1 MNQMLM
7 STAVRPASC
16 LASARISTTK
26 QMSGESLAD
35 QARALEL
42 FAKEKGW
49 RVLPDGHAQQ
59 EIETATK
66 RRRGYEEQIK
76 YIRENPGSVGYYLI
90 RYIDRFTRQGNEE
103 YQRQKREL
111 AELGV
116 ALIDTSGVIQQA
128 RNMPELEALGFA
140 YDWSVES
147 PSDLTEVMLSTTA
160 KQERNTILKRIIP
173 RQIAYTQQGYQIG
186 RPDDGYINE
195 RIRIG
200 PQKRFI
206 QAPDPDRAHFIR
218 TIFELRAEA
227 KLTDRQIVEHLN
239 DKLGYRTPVYNRWN
253 SAKTAIIG
261 QIGGNPLNEKQLTRL
276 HQRTSYAGVICKRW
290 THYKPINAQWDGL
303 VSIELWNQANR
314 GKRHLEEHPDGS
326 LHLLFDYQPIKPTI
340 QRLRNN
346 PDYPFKCIRCPE
358 CGKPLK
364 GSAPKGKTKY
374 YPRYHC
380 ERGHASFSVSRDQMR
395 QTVETFL
402 QSLDFDEAY
411 FAMLKDV
418 LLLKLKERQI
428 RAADE
433 EHRAAD
439 RVQLLK
445 TKQGK
450 ILDAF
455 ITSESATTKQLLE
468 RQLEEIEAQIH
479 RSEAETAVVGLT
491 ETDIDK
497 VVQYARH
504 IGLSPEKS
512 LIDEENPL
520 RQMRLFDLIFE
531 EMPTY
536 QELDSGTPKIRFV
549 FNRNWVIQHPKKGA
563 NTPPVNALG
572 SGWNPITK
580 EVASWLKQVSEALNS

>member
-1 MNQMLM
+1 MTQTFMPVI
-7 STAVRPASC
+7 VRPATC
-16 LASARISTTK
+16 VASARISTTK

-35 QARALEL
+35 QARALEQ
-42 FAKEKGW
+42 FAKQKGW

-59 EIETATK
+59 EIGTATK
-66 RRRGYEEQIK
+66 RRRGYEEQIS
-76 YIRENPGSVGYYLI
+76 YIKENPGVVGYYVI

-111 AELGV
+111 SDLGV
-116 ALIDTSGVIQQA
+116 ALIDTSGVIQEA
-128 RNMPELEALGFA
+128 RNMPELEELGFS

-186 RPDDGYINE
+186 RPDDGYLNE

-200 PQKRFI
+200 AQKRFI
-206 QAPDPDRAHFIR
+206 QAPDPERAHFIR

-227 KLTDRQIVEHLN
+227 KLTDGQIVEHLN
-239 DKLGYRTPVYNRWN
+239 DKLGFCSPIYNRWN

-276 HQRTSYAGVICKRW
+276 YQRTSYAGVICKRW
-290 THYKPINAQWDGL
+290 TYNKPINAQWDGL

-314 GKRHLEEHPDGS
+314 GKRHLNERPDGS
-326 LHLLFDYQPIKPTI
+326 LELLYDYQPIKPSI

-358 CGKPLK
+358 CGKSLK

-380 ERGHASFSVSRDQMR
+380 ERGHPSFSVSRDQMR
-395 QTVETFL
+395 QTVEAFL
-402 QSLDFDEAY
+402 KGLDFDEAY

-418 LLLKLKERQI
+418 LLLKLEERQH
-428 RAADE
+428 RAAEDQ
-433 EHRAAD
+433 HRAAD
-439 RVQLLK
+439 RIQLLK

-450 ILDAF
+450 TLDAF
-455 ITSESATTKQLLE
+455 ITSESATTKLLLE
-468 RQLEEIEAQIH
+468 HQLEEIEAQIV
-479 RSEAETAVVGLT
+479 RAEAETAIVGLT
-491 ETDIDK
+491 EADIDK

-520 RQMRLFDLIFE
+520 RQMRLLDLIFE

-536 QELDSGTPKIRFV
+536 QEINSGTPKIRFV
-549 FNRNWVIQHPKKGA
+549 FNRNWVIQHPKKGV
-563 NTPPVNALG
+563 NTPSVNALG
-572 SGWNPITK
+572 VGWNLSDQQSID
-580 EVASWLKQVSEALNS
+580 WLKDVIETLCF